1 MTRVLLRSSAF
12 IHTARKLINRQPN
25 LAMELQT
32 TLELL
37 SADAFHPHLKT
48 HKLKGDLHDSW
59 ACSINY
65 YLRIV
70 FRFVKYNENEA
81 ILLESI
87 GSHEEVY

>member
-1 MTRVLLRSSAF
+1 MTRALLRSNAF
-12 IHTARKLINRQPN
+12 IHTAGKLIKRQPN
-25 LAMELQT
+25 LAEELQT

-48 HKLKGDLHDSW
+48 HKLKGDLHNSW

-65 YLRIV
+65 NLRVV
-70 FRFVKYNENEA
+70 FQFVKYNENEA